1 VQFCLGITK
10 QNNKERFN
18 ILRKEMDILTAIQRR
33 ISVRSYS
40 KDIVDSTTLKRL
52 INFAKKTKH
61 LTTVLPRIELVS
73 GVDKTNHIL
82 TSIIGSYGLVRNPP
96 HLLIGIMPEESNITR
111 IDLGYV
117 LEQVVLEAT
126 KLGLGTCWISGSY
139 NPKIAGSEV
148 GLKSGEI
155 VEVVCAFGYPA
166 KEILERFHSRTIRRI
181 AGGHHRKPLKEIVF
195 YKNWGKSWSPEEED
209 PELVTILEHA
219 RLASSGANRQP
230 WRLIIRPGNIV
241 LTLVL
246 TKPLWTGIANRL
258 SPIVG
263 VVKRNVL
270 AKAQYI
276 DAGIVMSHFT
286 LVSEAIGQKG
296 QWELRLG
303 DKTLARECQL
313 PKGVIPVAIFK

>member
-1 VQFCLGITK
+1 
-10 QNNKERFN
+10 
-18 ILRKEMDILTAIQRR
+18 MDILTAIKRR
-33 ISVRSYS
+33 VSVRSYS
-40 KDIVDSTTLKRL
+40 GNIVDSAKIEQL
-52 INFAKKTKH
+52 INFAKNTKY
-61 LTTVLPRIELVS
+61 LTTVSPRIELVS
-73 GVDKTNHIL
+73 GVDKTNRIL
-82 TSIIGSYGLVRNPP
+82 TSIIGLYDLVRNPP
-96 HLLIGIMPEESNITR
+96 HLLIGIMPEESDIAR

-126 KLGLGTCWISGSY
+126 KLGLGTCWISGFY
-139 NPKIAGSEV
+139 NPKTAGNEV

-155 VEVVCAFGYPA
+155 VEVVCALGYPA
-166 KEILERFHSRTIRRI
+166 KEILEQFYSRTIRRI
-181 AGGHHRKPLKEIVF
+181 AGGHHRKPLEEIVF
-195 YKNWGKSWSPEEED
+195 YKNWGKSWLPEEED

-219 RLASSGANRQP
+219 RLAPSGANRQP
-230 WRLIIRPGNIV
+230 WRFIIRPENIV
-241 LTLVL
+241 LALVL
-246 TKPLWTGIANRL
+246 TKPLGTGITNRL

-303 DKTLARECQL
+303 DKILARECQL